1 MKLFT
6 PAEANAALAVVRPK
20 AERLARLRVAA
31 RAVERELA
39 EVRAH
44 ASGNGHGDTARRASA
59 LESTRAETTR
69 AIADV
74 VTELAEMGVQ
84 VKDADV
90 GLLDFPAR
98 HPDGSIVL
106 LCWRLGEDEVAA
118 WHTLDGGF
126 AGRKPL
132 PF

>member
-1 MKLFT
+1 VKLFT
-6 PAEANAALAVVRPK
+6 PEEANAALDVVRPR
-20 AERLARLRVAA
+20 AERLVRLRVAF

-39 EVRAH
+39 EVRTRAR
-44 ASGNGHGDTARRASA
+44 GNGDGDTARRAAA
-59 LESTRAETTR
+59 LEEARAEAVR
-69 AIADV
+69 AVEDV
-74 VTELAEMGVQ
+74 AAELDELGVQ
-84 VKDADV
+84 VKDADT

-98 HPDGSIVL
+98 HPDGSLVL
-106 LCWRLGEDEVAA
+106 LCWRLGEEAVTS